1 MLKVCSG
8 VTNEREKYGVYER
21 SGRTP
26 VGRAESDR
34 NSATSYVFK
43 RALEVR
49 TWWFY
54 GCGLVNLVDLMNL
67 KGLRYVGG
75 SASPFIDKGDG
86 FTSERVRVR
95 MLLNL
100 VAHTGRYR
108 MMVDAHNTV
117 EC

>member
-8 VTNEREKYGVYER
+8 VTNEEKDGVYER

-34 NSATSYVFK
+34 SSATSYVFK

-49 TWWFY
+49 TWRFY

-67 KGLRYVGG
+67 
-75 SASPFIDKGDG
+75 
-86 FTSERVRVR
+86 E
-95 MLLNL
+95 
-100 VAHTGRYR
+100 
-108 MMVDAHNTV
+108 
-117 EC
+117 